1 MKLLFIDTETNGLP
15 LNKYAPYT
23 STEMWPHIIQ
33 ISWQIVDFEQINKLT
48 VLKEEDH
55 FLTLR
60 STWNKDAE
68 CVHQIPESIV
78 GKFGKDPAV
87 ILTSLFKDILICDFI
102 IGHNLSFDK
111 NVILAEVQRIYVTGN
126 FPVSPS
132 KFWFKKQEVCTMKIS
147 KSFCNIKF
155 KDSNDIK
162 FPKLNELYLKL
173 FNIEYD
179 ISGANLHNSKHD
191 VSCLISCFKEIIK
204 REDHAFIELVNSLTA

>member
-23 STEMWPHIIQ
+23 STEIWPHILQ
-33 ISWQIVDFEQINKLT
+33 ISWQIVELGQLNKLT

-60 STWNKDAE
+60 SAWNKDAE
-68 CVHQIPESIV
+68 HVHQIPESII

-87 ILTSLFKDILICDFI
+87 VLANLYKDIYICDYI
-102 IGHNLSFDK
+102 VGHNLSFDK
-111 NVILAEVQRIYVTGN
+111 NVILSEVQRIYVTGN
-126 FPVSPS
+126 FLVSPS
-132 KFWFKKQEVCTMKIS
+132 KFWFKKQEVCTMKLT

-155 KDSNDIK
+155 KDSNDNK

-191 VSCLISCFKEIIK
+191 VSCLVSCFKEIIK
-204 REDHAFIELVNSLTA
+204 RDDPAFVELLNSLTA